1 MASDFDCSNIL
12 HYRHG
17 VSEFLTCL
25 GKNAAAV
32 NAVECV
38 FARQL
43 PAVAVAEV
51 KIRQHETTKD

>member
-1 MASDFDCSNIL
+1 
-12 HYRHG
+12 

-25 GKNAAAV
+25 GKNTAAV

-43 PAVAVAEV
+43 PAVASAEPN
-51 KIRQHETTKD
+51 IASAEPNSRQHETA